1 MTQLLLYVQDPH
13 ALKNW
18 SKATEFTKR
27 VLYTLDVH
35 PSEFDTQDAFLLIQL
50 PSDTTEQAKVEKL
63 IQMGFDVI
71 LFSNTPTAAEG
82 VQWFQKGIKGYLN
95 TFAQAERIAQAI
107 ETVQTGNIW
116 LGQSV
121 MQSLIQSVSQ
131 STTPKSSSWKSRL
144 SEREV
149 ETMEWVLLGKNNQ
162 EIAEAMHISERTVKA
177 HMHNLLEKLEAKD
190 RLNLVIKVQNWPD

>member
-1 MTQLLLYVQDPH
+1 MTQLLLFVQDPH
-13 ALKNW
+13 ALKSW

-27 VLYTLDVH
+27 VLYTLDVQ
-35 PSEFDTQDAFLLIQL
+35 PGELDTQASLLLIQL
-50 PSDTTEQAKVEKL
+50 PSDAMEQAKVEKL
-63 IQMGFDVI
+63 IQMGFEVI
-71 LFSNTPTAAEG
+71 LFSNTPSATEG
-82 VQWFQKGIKGYLN
+82 VQWFQKGIKGYMN

-121 MQSLIQSVSQ
+121 MQSLVQAVSKRA
-131 STTPKSSSWKSRL
+131 TPKSTAWKSRL
-144 SEREV
+144 SEREI
-149 ETMEWVLLGKNNQ
+149 EAMEWVLLGKNNQ

-190 RLNLVIKVQNWPD
+190 RLNLVIKVQNWSA